1 MIISPQ
7 ILVFACLA
15 SAAGRKIQNTG
26 GSIALEEAWS
36 IPELVSPSSNTGGG
50 GLSDAVRSNLLDI
63 HNQRLQGMDQ
73 NHVDYMVISCAEPC
87 IQGIPDPIQAQNM
100 SVHVN
105 NMLAATISNNTERF
119 GGFASLAMQNAT
131 AAALELER
139 TVKEFG
145 FLGAMLNDYQQS
157 GSDGQTLLYYDQPEY
172 DVFWQK
178 VSDLDVPVYFHP
190 RTSIDIITK
199 LMFAHAP
206 VLEGAVQEFA
216 AILST
221 HILGCVLLSTEKLVQ
236 LNETSAA
243 WYTDYASMGSS
254 KGLRYIISRFPK
266 LKIIV
271 GHLGERIP
279 SDLNRIDT
287 RLIRQGGNAN
297 MEQNVT
303 TYFHTNIFETTA
315 GNFATD
321 LLHFHIGQIGLDRIM
336 FSIDYP
342 FVQIPEA
349 TSWIQGLETS
359 MNKQDFNSLQRGLAE
374 KVLGLNK

>member
-1 MIISPQ
+1 
-7 ILVFACLA
+7 
-15 SAAGRKIQNTG
+15 
-26 GSIALEEAWS
+26 
-36 IPELVSPSSNTGGG
+36 
-50 GLSDAVRSNLLDI
+50 
-63 HNQRLQGMDQ
+63 
-73 NHVDYMVISCAEPC
+73 
-87 IQGIPDPIQAQNM
+87 
-100 SVHVN
+100 
-105 NMLAATISNNTERF
+105 MLAATISNNTERF

-131 AAALELER
+131 AASLELER

-221 HILGCVLLSTEKLVQ
+221 HILGLCVNGVF
-236 LNETSAA
+236 
-243 WYTDYASMGSS
+243 D
-254 KGLRYIISRFPK
+254 RFPK

-297 MEQNVT
+297 MKQNVT

-342 FVQIPEA
+342 FVDTVSGSNEIYFTHVCLLPFIQVQIPEA

-374 KVLGLNK
+374 KVLGLE